1 MAAKTDVENGET
13 TDKKAKK
20 EKKRKPLLLIILI
33 LVLVLIVGGVAAIF
47 FLRNSLPFFGGGE
60 ATEEVQEEERPRL
73 LYSMREFQ
81 VNLAD
86 QGTRRFLRT
95 TMDLAY
101 NEKKLTKEIEARESE
116 LRSHII
122 SILRSKFVI
131 DLDEPGGMKNLEK
144 ELIERLNSVLEN
156 GTIEA
161 IYYKEFIF
169 Q

>member
-1 MAAKTDVENGET
+1 MVAKTNAEESEVTEKGA
-13 TDKKAKK
+13 KKA
-20 EKKRKPLLLIILI
+20 KKRKPLLLIILM
-33 LVLVLIVGGVAAIF
+33 LVLVLIIGGVTTIF
-47 FLRNSLPFFGGGE
+47 FLRNSLPFFGSGDE
-60 ATEEVQEEERPRL
+60 TEEVQAEERPRL
-73 LYSMREFQ
+73 IYAMREFQ

-95 TMDLAY
+95 TMDFAY
-101 NEKKLTKEIEARESE
+101 NEKALTKEIEARESE

-122 SILRSKFVI
+122 SILRSKLAI
-131 DLDEPGGMKNLEK
+131 DLDEPGGMKNLEI